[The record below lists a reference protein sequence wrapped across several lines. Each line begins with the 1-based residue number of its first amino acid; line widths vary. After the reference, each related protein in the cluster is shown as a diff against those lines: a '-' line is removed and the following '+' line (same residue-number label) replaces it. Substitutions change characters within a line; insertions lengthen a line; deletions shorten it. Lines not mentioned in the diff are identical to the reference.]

1 MMSTAV
7 NKAFSERNY
16 DFGTLIWVSEKDI
29 THCLPPTIFST
40 HSVIVN
46 QSHMHMRFYVNKTRE
61 CTSDSVHDYKR
72 NVSIET
78 SNDDLAC
85 LSAEDM
91 RQLDHHFALGIV
103 SEWII
108 LEATITRLRN
118 PFWAIRNQ
126 YE

>member
-16 DFGTLIWVSEKDI
+16 DFGTPIWVSEKDI
-29 THCLPPTIFST
+29 THCLPPTKLAS
-40 HSVIVN
+40 HSVNVN
-46 QSHMHMRFYVNKTRE
+46 QSHMHIRFNVNQTKE
-61 CTSDSVHDYKR
+61 CTGDSVHDYKR

-108 LEATITRLRN
+108 LEATITRLRT
-118 PFWAIRNQ
+118 PLWAIRNQ